1 MSIKKEILKPDRF
14 YDIYNHA
21 VGNDKLFFIE
31 NNYIYFLTKFSE
43 YISPIADMYAYC
55 LMSNHFHLLVKIKS
69 EDEIFYFLKDNN
81 KIPEPE
87 LSLDEFKIL
96 SESHPEIDYFN
107 LHLTKQFSIFF
118 NGYAQAI
125 NNQEK
130 RKGNLFIKGFR
141 RIEISSSEYLKDL
154 ILYIH
159 TNPVH
164 HQFTDKVDSWKH
176 SSYNSILSDKPTRL
190 KRDEVI
196 ELFDG
201 KENFIFCH
209 QAKNEEL
216 IQRIELIM
224 NE

>member
-1 MSIKKEILKPDRF
+1 MSIKKEILKPGSF
-14 YDIYNHA
+14 YHIYNHA
-21 VGNDKLFFIE
+21 VGNDKLFFTE
-31 NNYIYFLTKFSE
+31 NNYIYFLSKFSE

-55 LMSNHFHLLVKIKS
+55 LMSNHFHFLVKIKS
-69 EDEIFYFLKDNN
+69 DEEIFNFLKGNN
-81 KIPEPE
+81 KIPEQN
-87 LSLDEFKIL
+87 LSLQEFKEL

-107 LHLTKQFSIFF
+107 LHLTKQFSGFF

-125 NNQEK
+125 NNQEN

-164 HQFTDKVDSWKH
+164 HHFADSLDSWKH
-176 SSYNSILSDKPTRL
+176 SSYNSILSDKSTRL
-190 KRDEVI
+190 KRNEVI

-201 KENFIFCH
+201 RENFIICH
-209 QAKNEEL
+209 KAKNEEVM
-216 IQRIELIM
+216 QRVELMM